1 MPALHPR
8 SASSSVVVA
17 APPEAVWDVVADP
30 YRHPEIDGSGTLR
43 RAVSGPR
50 RLGPGDRFGMRMH
63 WGLPYLMRNV
73 VVEHEEGR
81 LIAWR
86 HPGRHRWRYELEP
99 VVGGT
104 RVTETFD
111 WSTSPAARVLERL
124 RVPERN
130 LRSVEATL
138 ARLKALVERP

>member
-8 SASSSVVVA
+8 SVSSSVVVA
-17 APPEAVWDVVADP
+17 APPEAVWEVVADP

-50 RLGPGDRFGMRMH
+50 RLGPGDRFGMRIR
-63 WGLPYLMRNV
+63 WGLPYLVPNV

-81 LIAWR
+81 RIAWR

-99 VVGGT
+99 VEGGT

-111 WSTSPAARVLERL
+111 WSTSPVGGVLERL

-138 ARLKALVERP
+138 ARLKAVVERS